1 MLLKKLTYALAAFVL
16 IKLHARKI
24 KSTCTLWGS
33 RAPKKAVS
41 SFELTAFFVIYV
53 AIRLIGQKVC
63 VKTLITLV
71 NI

>member
-1 MLLKKLTYALAAFVL
+1 LAAFVL

-53 AIRLIGQKVC
+53 PITKSYKV
-63 VKTLITLV
+63 IFGM
-71 NI
+71 

>member
-41 SFELTAFFVIYV
+41 SFELTAFFVIY
-53 AIRLIGQKVC
+53 IP
-63 VKTLITLV
+63 ITKSLTR
-71 NI
+71 